1 MSRSA
6 RSLPLAALVVLWCAP
21 AAPAATPANDGP
33 GALSHFDLARKDCV
47 GTARN
52 TTSKVWF
59 TVANGVLSDV
69 YFPTNDNTNVETL
82 QYLVTDG
89 SSFTD
94 LQTRDTTYT
103 VQATDDR
110 ALTCRV
116 TTTAKSGRYKIV
128 TDYTTDPSR
137 PTVLIRS
144 KFVAL
149 KGRLSDYRL
158 YVRHDPTL
166 NGNGGGGSATTE
178 NGGADDGA
186 LASAGGHTLLVGSDT
201 VTKTNAANR
210 DYAIPVYS
218 ALDVSRGFDQAT
230 NGFAGQ
236 PSDGLV
242 QLDAGHTLSALHDSA
257 VHGNIVQVGRVP
269 LGHSGRFT
277 LALGYGD
284 TQAKAVSVSQSSLEA
299 RLPRG
304 PPRLRARLERLR
316 REPRQAA
323 APARHLVAALERHP
337 RRVLPQRQLRE
348 GHRGQD
354 LPRRDRRLADLAVGP
369 GDLGRRPEEHVL
381 RLLSRGLRARPV
393 RGVDG
398 GLPRRRPAHGQGHD
412 ALPLRATAAARRL
425 DAAQQPA
432 QWQARARQLQ
442 HPARRMRLS
451 ADHGAGRRADRSA
464 PITRRTSRRRP
475 TSWPATAPR
484 SGPERWEEQS
494 GFSPSTISA
503 EIAGLIAAAIIAD
516 KNGDHDSARVWRAT
530 ADEFQRNL
538 KKWTLTTNGPL
549 STHPYFIRL
558 SKNGDPNE
566 AVVYNVGNGGPNLD
580 QRSVIDAGFLEYAR
594 LGPAQA
600 RRRRHPRLAAGGRR
614 DDQAAARPAATASC
628 ATTAT
633 ATATAPPTAIRGRR
647 RTRAPATRG
656 PCSPASA
663 ASTRSTAA
671 RSDRPSA
678 AWTRC
683 AT

>member
-269 LGHSGRFT
+269 LGHGGRFT

-284 TQAKAVSVSQSSLEA
+284 TQAKAVSASRSSLEA
-299 RLPRG
+299 RLPRRPATTTSAAG
-304 PPRLRARLERLR
+304 TPTTRASS
-316 REPRQAA
+316 
-323 APARHLVAALERHP
+323 
-337 RRVLPQRQLRE
+337 
-348 GHRGQD
+348 
-354 LPRRDRRLADLAVGP
+354 
-369 GDLGRRPEEHVL
+369 
-381 RLLSRGLRARPV
+381 SRG
-393 RGVDG
+393 
-398 GLPRRRPAHGQGHD
+398 AH
-412 ALPLRATAAARRL
+412 
-425 DAAQQPA
+425 
-432 QWQARARQLQ
+432 
-442 HPARRMRLS
+442 
-451 ADHGAGRRADRSA
+451 
-464 PITRRTSRRRP
+464 
-475 TSWPATAPR
+475 TAPR
-484 SGPERWEEQS
+484 
-494 GFSPSTISA
+494 
-503 EIAGLIAAAIIAD
+503 
-516 KNGDHDSARVWRAT
+516 
-530 ADEFQRNL
+530 
-538 KKWTLTTNGPL
+538 
-549 STHPYFIRL
+549 
-558 SKNGDPNE
+558 
-566 AVVYNVGNGGPNLD
+566 
-580 QRSVIDAGFLEYAR
+580 
-594 LGPAQA
+594 
-600 RRRRHPRLAAGGRR
+600 
-614 DDQAAARPAATASC
+614 
-628 ATTAT
+628 
-633 ATATAPPTAIRGRR
+633 
-647 RTRAPATRG
+647 
-656 PCSPASA
+656 
-663 ASTRSTAA
+663 RSTGTT
-671 RSDRPSA
+671 SSTSTTSA
-678 AWTRC
+678 PT
-683 AT
+683 T